1 MAGIEVTQAF
11 SSFVDQDGK
20 AMTGGYI
27 YIGKPNT
34 NPETNAIPVFW
45 DGGLTIPA
53 AQPIRTIGGY
63 PSRNGSPGR
72 IFAGQAYSI
81 SVRTSDKTLVYTAN
95 RIDPNSS
102 DEYATV
108 AAMLAD
114 NIGYSAPATIIRV
127 AGDRIFADQYW
138 YEVAPSAT
146 PIVSGYPLL
155 AAGGV
160 KLYVLAGENG
170 NDIRAWGAPCDGV
183 NDDTAAINAAVLAVA
198 KSGQGRIVY
207 PAGGSVK
214 ILGTVFVVKNCTH
227 DLNGCVITGGG
238 HDANYVFTSGYLSGG
253 ALATNVGTAPESHV
267 IEAAQV
273 CNGVIRDCRGGFNFQ
288 NLNMLSSVSGVKVY
302 NAPRFGIFDRCF
314 YIELSELYHSGGTS
328 ISAPSFGFPSAANAI
343 TMRKVITT
351 AEWCYHFVDASAI
364 SMIGCTQEGGSVGLK
379 IDGVMLG
386 LTVTGNYA
394 EAVSTWMD
402 LSGATHVNF
411 NIAGNY
417 FNYVDKV
424 YTSGTATPS
433 VFGNWDASNSIVN
446 INGVIGST
454 TYRGLMEVGNRLNF
468 VKYTLLNNDGHSLTI
483 PANWLVS
490 SNTDISFTSVFT
502 ATSVTDYRRKAVV
515 GGGLVPLRFSGDVG
529 RFYAGYVPFCTVTVG
544 ATTTIDTKIVWRPLA
559 LFAKFDLKA
568 QDGNGFHNLFGDIYG
583 ENLKRQDSDAMVM
596 SISDNGGFLRISL
609 TQTAPPLVGVTGSVQ
624 ICS

>member
-1 MAGIEVTQAF
+1 
-11 SSFVDQDGK
+11 
-20 AMTGGYI
+20 
-27 YIGKPNT
+27 
-34 NPETNAIPVFW
+34 
-45 DGGLTIPA
+45 
-53 AQPIRTIGGY
+53 
-63 PSRNGSPGR
+63 
-72 IFAGQAYSI
+72 
-81 SVRTSDKTLVYTAN
+81 
-95 RIDPNSS
+95 
-102 DEYATV
+102 
-108 AAMLAD
+108 
-114 NIGYSAPATIIRV
+114 
-127 AGDRIFADQYW
+127 
-138 YEVAPSAT
+138 
-146 PIVSGYPLL
+146 
-155 AAGGV
+155 
-160 KLYVLAGENG
+160 
-170 NDIRAWGAPCDGV
+170 
-183 NDDTAAINAAVLAVA
+183 
-198 KSGQGRIVY
+198 
-207 PAGGSVK
+207 
-214 ILGTVFVVKNCTH
+214 
-227 DLNGCVITGGG
+227 
-238 HDANYVFTSGYLSGG
+238 
-253 ALATNVGTAPESHV
+253 
-267 IEAAQV
+267 
-273 CNGVIRDCRGGFNFQ
+273 
-288 NLNMLSSVSGVKVY
+288 
-302 NAPRFGIFDRCF
+302 
-314 YIELSELYHSGGTS
+314 
-328 ISAPSFGFPSAANAI
+328 
-343 TMRKVITT
+343 MRKVITT